1 MLKKV
6 FDVLVANIIF
16 IILSLIMN
24 FTLPMLIPVEEYSVL
39 KTFSFYIFYSG
50 FAHLGYNDGMYL
62 KYGGMDIKNISSAK
76 FYSDYSTGLIFQV
89 VIFSFFVLC
98 SFFSGNTM
106 ILLVAFGILFTNN
119 IFYFKNFFQ
128 ATGEM
133 KSYGIILNIE
143 KILPFIFDVFLLF
156 VLKTYSGYAFIIVQL
171 LSLAIIW
178 VFVLVVIMKKFEIT
192 LFRLF
197 DARIWYDNIRNGIF
211 LMLGNFSNNIFTG
224 IDRWFVK
231 LGMRSYD
238 FAIYSFAV
246 SLENMIGL
254 LITPISLTLYN
265 YFCRDIDK
273 KNVLL
278 VKKMA
283 TLWGLILIGT
293 IFPIEFII
301 NAYLADYSDSIPI
314 IVFLFATQAF
324 YSIIKSIYVNI
335 YKATKRQRNYFLQT
349 TCMIVVAI
357 ILDIVLL
364 IAKRNMISL
373 SIGTFI
379 TAMIWF
385 IVCEMSEK
393 EYKSFFKEYLVL
405 AFMIT
410 IFIIV
415 GLSNKPFIGGIVYF
429 SLLGIVVLAV
439 YRNEIKEVVSLIN
452 IQI

>member
-24 FTLPMLIPVEEYSVL
+24 FTLPMLIPIEEYSVL

-50 FAHLGYNDGMYL
+50 FVHLGYNDGMYL
-62 KYGGMDIKNISSAK
+62 KYGGMDIKNISSEK

-89 VIFSFFVLC
+89 VNFSFFVLC

-133 KSYGIILNIE
+133 KSYGIILNVE
-143 KILPFIFDVFLLF
+143 KILPFIFDMFLLF

-283 TLWGLILIGT
+283 TLWGLILIGA

-349 TCMIVVAI
+349 TCMIVAAI